1 MTPTPKDFQQNSESS
16 QRVNSTGVSS
26 VVISLITGPFLATL
40 MGARTLAEA
49 LEQVGIVSE
58 EIFRGVRLPSLPDV
72 PTARDRG
79 MDDTDNDDAENS

>member
-26 VVISLITGPFLATL
+26 VVISLMTGPFLATL

-49 LEQVGIVSE
+49 LEQLGIVSE
-58 EIFRGVRLPSLPDV
+58 ELFRGVRLPSLHDV
-72 PTARDRG
+72 PTNRDRG
-79 MDDTDNDDAENS
+79 MDDTDSE